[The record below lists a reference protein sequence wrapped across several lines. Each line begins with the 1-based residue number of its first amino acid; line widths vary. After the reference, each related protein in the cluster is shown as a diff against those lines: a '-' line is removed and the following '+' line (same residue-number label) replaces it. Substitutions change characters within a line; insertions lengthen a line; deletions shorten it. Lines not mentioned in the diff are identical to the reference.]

1 MTKAGRDVILFTV
14 DKIINKEVIL
24 YIQLTQ
30 MVRGAKNRQNGESDV
45 GRYIIDYFGC
55 QIRCLLHIATTNRN
69 VKQS

>member
-1 MTKAGRDVILFTV
+1 MTKVGRDVILFTE
-14 DKIINKEVIL
+14 DKIIHKEVIL

-30 MVRGAKNRQNGESDV
+30 MVRGAKNRQNGESEV

-55 QIRCLLHIATTNRN
+55 QIRCLLYIATTNRN